1 MKTTLSGLPA
11 SLPET
16 APAPNDDLNDCW
28 ILPDSER
35 EVAQFVRP
43 VHLAYQHAVCGLA
56 TVMARPIAETFAA
69 DPAFYTHTVCSHCR
83 KRLAVREF
91 VWSADGLPL
100 GT

>member
-1 MKTTLSGLPA
+1 MKATLSGLPA

-16 APAPNDDLNDCW
+16 APAPNDDLHDCW

-35 EVAQFVRP
+35 DIFVRP
-43 VHLAYQHAVCGLA
+43 VHLAYRHAICGLA

-69 DPAFYTHTVCSHCR
+69 NPTFYTHTVCSHCR
-83 KRLAVREF
+83 KRLAVTEF
-91 VWSADGLPL
+91 VWFEDGLPL